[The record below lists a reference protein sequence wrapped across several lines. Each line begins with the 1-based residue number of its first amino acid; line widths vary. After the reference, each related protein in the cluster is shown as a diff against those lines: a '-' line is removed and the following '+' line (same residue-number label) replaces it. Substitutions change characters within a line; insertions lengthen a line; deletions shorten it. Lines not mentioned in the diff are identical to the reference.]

1 MTGSVPIAEIPA
13 ETRRVLLVEDDAGNA
28 GNEQRIAKAQQNRG
42 NDGEA
47 N

>member
-1 MTGSVPIAEIPA
+1 LAVIYDEAARGFV
-13 ETRRVLLVEDDAGNA
+13 REDDAGNA